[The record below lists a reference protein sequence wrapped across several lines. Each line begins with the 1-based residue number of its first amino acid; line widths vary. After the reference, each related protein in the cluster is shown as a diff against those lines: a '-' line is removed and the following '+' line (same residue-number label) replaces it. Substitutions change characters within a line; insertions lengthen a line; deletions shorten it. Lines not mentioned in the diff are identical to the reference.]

1 MYLTANFSAGLGYG
15 LYAVLGNII
24 DGSNAYIAGVLIG
37 SGDNGPLYLIL
48 YSAGFMG
55 CGLLCWILVF
65 FLEKDMSFI
74 ERPSSQ
80 IIETKL
86 DDLVLA
92 SGCVVFNSDEEITS
106 KRGVNNASPE

>member
-1 MYLTANFSAGLGYG
+1 MYLTTNFSEGLGYG

-37 SGDNGPLYLIL
+37 SGDKGPLYLIL
-48 YSAGFMG
+48 YSAAFIGF
-55 CGLLCWILVF
+55 GLLCWILVF
-65 FLEKDMSFI
+65 FLEKDMSFV

-92 SGCVVFNSDEEITS
+92 SGCVVFNSDEEIPS
-106 KRGVNNASPE
+106 KRGVNNGSPE